1 MLQRFLALL
10 AAPGAKD
17 DIQDAAP
24 TEPTL
29 PWAGRKPSV
38 VTTSPTTPE
47 EDTKKS
53 ASTTSVHEQEASK
66 DSASGAS
73 RAGSTTPPA
82 APTTPALTTLGHPPS
97 NPLDRALDR
106 LVAASGSQ
114 PVFLLIVT
122 GLLLWALLG
131 IPYGQDPDWQVGI
144 SDAQALISYF
154 FDSLLMRQ
162 LLNGYSRQIRVTAAL
177 RSRGVS
183 VRRMLREV
191 QAGVWKG
198 RVRCVEAGLARE
210 GQELEG
216 GKEVVGSRQKEFAT
230 ELPAEDWLGRAS
242 TLTSKIFGHLV
253 TICLYWVCIFVWLG
267 LGPYCGW
274 SNEWQLYINSATSA
288 LMVLIFAFLA
298 NIRERHDSYT
308 AGCLAQIFAVDSAV
322 ERRLRSITGDSAP
335 NPVVTVPAPRVGR
348 LQRAIF
354 YYADV
359 VGTLVGVALLIIVVV
374 VWLAIGPALQFDAN
388 WWLVIGTYAGL
399 IGLNDGFVLRNVQ
412 AKFIDYENDAFEAL
426 RLDDM
431 DLAVSFAD
439 LDDTTTKVQAIA
451 NEKSADVEAVASTEQ
466 QSPSLAATARKQS
479 LTDWLSIKMG
489 IICAHQYTVL
499 VGVLFI
505 VGLLV
510 GATVMGWS
518 ETGQLICNIPPSI
531 IESFFMMILLT
542 GHNLADAQR
551 REDLNAI
558 YERRL
563 KLWEVVGRVEPVC

>member
-1 MLQRFLALL
+1 MQRFIAIL

-24 TEPTL
+24 TQPTVVLTNGSPVETKSLEQKEAAIASLEPVKEE
-29 PWAGRKPSV
+29 AVSSISNA
-38 VTTSPTTPE
+38 TTSKL
-47 EDTKKS
+47 D
-53 ASTTSVHEQEASK
+53 
-66 DSASGAS
+66 
-73 RAGSTTPPA
+73 
-82 APTTPALTTLGHPPS
+82 ALTTTSMVRS
-97 NPLDRALDR
+97 NPLDRALDA

-114 PVFLLIVT
+114 TVFFLILL

-162 LLNGYSRQIRVTAAL
+162 LLNGYTRQIRVTAAL

-183 VRRMLREV
+183 VRRMLRDV
-191 QAGVWKG
+191 QLKVWKG
-198 RVRCVEAGLARE
+198 EARCVEAVVAGATH
-210 GQELEG
+210 G
-216 GKEVVGSRQKEFAT
+216 VVGDKQEVDKAGFASK
-230 ELPAEDWLGRAS
+230 LPSENWLGRLS
-242 TLTSKIFGHLV
+242 TTTSKVFGHLV
-253 TICLYWVCIFVWLG
+253 TVCGYWVCISIWLG
-267 LGPYCGW
+267 FGPYCGW

-298 NIRERHDSYT
+298 NIRERHD
-308 AGCLAQIFAVDSAV
+308 AHIADCFKQIFTVDATV
-322 ERRLRSITGDSAP
+322 ERQLRSLTGDVTP
-335 NPVVTVPAPRVGR
+335 NPVVVVPAPKVGR

-374 VWLAIGPALQFDAN
+374 VWLAIGPALQFNAN

-412 AKFIDYENDAFEAL
+412 AKFIEYENDAFQSL
-426 RLDDM
+426 RLDDTEILLPTS
-431 DLAVSFAD
+431 DNQTKHLA
-439 LDDTTTKVQAIA
+439 KIP
-451 NEKSADVEAVASTEQ
+451 DVEALSI
-466 QSPSLAATARKQS
+466 QSPAPAAPQRQS
-479 LTDWLSIKMG
+479 LTYYLSVKMG

-499 VGVLFI
+499 MGVLSI

-510 GATVMGWS
+510 GASAMGWS
-518 ETGQLICNIPPSI
+518 ETGQLLCNIPPSI

-551 REDLNAI
+551 REDLHEI

-563 KLWEVVGRVEPVC
+563 MVLEAVGRVEVV